1 MTKTELKEELLNGAT
16 MDSLFAFTKGEECLI
31 FHADRFSMA
40 DDIIY
45 IPDTG
50 LNKIPLNKTIV
61 ADRVDEV
68 VSNCY
73 TGKDFMDEAG
83 GDSRL
88 AERLFWLCNWQHPV
102 SAHDDINDD
111 DDDDKSTP
119 VFVVISSVSLEF
131 CNVTVHPGTIVKV
144 SSEDSDASLT
154 MVLPYDTDVCEID
167 AVLDQIREDKRG
179 YGPAERERFRLNFAD
194 IIYGYFHDN
203 GLRPASMN
211 YDVDEAV

>member
-1 MTKTELKEELLNGAT
+1 MRMSLSHLLHFGIDRMQSLDVEEVCRLLISEILSNHLLSGEVQAKIVRCAAEMAT
-16 MDSLFAFTKGEECLI
+16 VDPMDILGF
-31 FHADRFSMA
+31 
-40 DDIIY
+40 
-45 IPDTG
+45 
-50 LNKIPLNKTIV
+50 V
-61 ADRVDEV
+61 
-68 VSNCY
+68 
-73 TGKDFMDEAG
+73 
-83 GDSRL
+83 
-88 AERLFWLCNWQHPV
+88 Q
-102 SAHDDINDD
+102 AH
-111 DDDDKSTP
+111 
-119 VFVVISSVSLEF
+119 LEF